1 MTTTAEPRERILSP
15 TYAATTIGMFALI
28 LSAAFEAMAVTTI
41 MPGVSRALD
50 GEALYALSFAAP
62 LATGVVG
69 MVLAGQLSDRH
80 GPAIP
85 TVAACAVFSVGLL
98 ICGLAPTMEV
108 LVAGRLIQG
117 LGGGALTVGLYVLV
131 ALVFPPHLRPAVFA
145 SFAAAWVLP
154 SMFGPWI
161 AASVAEL
168 VGWRWVFLGVIILVV
183 AALGLLSRAL
193 RLHGTRPGA
202 RGRLGGTRL
211 VYAVIAAGSVLA
223 VELLGSRDGLG
234 LALAGIA
241 AVVLMAALHQLLPPG
256 TLRAAGGLP
265 SIIATRGTLSA
276 GFFVGQAYVA
286 YVLQENWG
294 HTPTQAGIAL
304 TVVGV
309 VWAAM
314 SQVQGRLGDRVAH
327 GTAMRAGSVAV
338 ALGLLGMIAAVVWHP
353 PAWVLVATFAVAGA
367 GMGFGF
373 PRTSVSV
380 LGRSTDADRGFNSSA
395 LTIAD
400 SLGAAL
406 ALAAAGVAFTLASG
420 TGQDPFVAVLV
431 VGAVAAVASVVTARR
446 TD

>member
-1 MTTTAEPRERILSP
+1 MTTTAAPRERILSP
-15 TYAATTIGMFALI
+15 AYAATTIGMFALI

-41 MPGVSRALD
+41 MPGVARALD

-69 MVLAGQLSDRH
+69 MVLAGQFSDRH
-80 GPAIP
+80 GPAVP
-85 TVAACAVFSVGLL
+85 TVAACAVFSLGLL
-98 ICGLAPTMEV
+98 ICGLAPSMEL

-117 LGGGALTVGLYVLV
+117 LGGGALTVGLYVMV
-131 ALVFPPHLRPAVFA
+131 ALVFPAHLRPAVFA

-161 AASVAEL
+161 AATVADL
-168 VGWRWVFLGVIILVV
+168 VGWRWVFLGVIGLVV
-183 AALGLLSRAL
+183 AALALLSRAL
-193 RLHGTRPGA
+193 RRHGRRPGP
-202 RGRLGGTRL
+202 RGRVGGSRL
-211 VYAVIAAGSVLA
+211 AYAAVAAGAVLA

-234 LALAGIA
+234 LALAGLA
-241 AVVLMAALHQLLPPG
+241 AVVLLAALHRLLPPG
-256 TLRAAGGLP
+256 TLRSATGLP
-265 SIIATRGTLSA
+265 AIIATRGTMSS

-309 VWAAM
+309 VWATM
-314 SQVQGRLGDRVAH
+314 SQVQGRLGDAVEHAF
-327 GTAMRAGSVAV
+327 AMRAGTVAV
-338 ALGLLGMIAAVVWHP
+338 AVGLAGMVAAVVWHP
-353 PAWVLVATFAVAGA
+353 PAWVLVAAFSVAGA

-373 PRTSVSV
+373 PRTSVAV

-406 ALAAAGVAFTLASG
+406 ALAAAGVVFTLAADA
-420 TGQDPFVAVLV
+420 GQDPFVAVLA
-431 VGAVAAVASVVTARR
+431 VGAAAAVLSVVTARR
-446 TD
+446 TA